1 MLPSWVTLGMR
12 SEVVGAAAVGGV
24 TVAMDERWLL
34 VGSDTM

>member
-12 SEVVGAAAVGGV
+12 SEVVEAAVGGV